1 MSFDLKLVNGDLAL
15 AASKDLDIVKDN
27 EKLYQD
33 MLKIIISPLGSNKIH
48 TWYGSS
54 VNASLIGNPLSE
66 SIFTDAAEQQV
77 ISALENLQMLQKTQ
91 AKTQNVSNYER
102 IVSIKYVSVEQS
114 DSDPRL
120 IEVKASVITGGLKN
134 VGIKFFITI

>member
-1 MSFDLKLVNGDLAL
+1 MSFDLKLVNGDLTL
-15 AASKDLDIVKDN
+15 SASKDLDIVKDN

-54 VNASLIGNPLSE
+54 VNTSLIGNPLSE

-114 DSDPRL
+114 DTDPRL